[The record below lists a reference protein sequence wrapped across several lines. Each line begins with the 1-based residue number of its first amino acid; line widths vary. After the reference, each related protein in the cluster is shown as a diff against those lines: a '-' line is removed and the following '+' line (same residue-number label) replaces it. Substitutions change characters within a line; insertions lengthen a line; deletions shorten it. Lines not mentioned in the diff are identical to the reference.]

1 MVWRKCHTKIIKKTS
16 KINEKK
22 VKKALDSSSILV
34 YSGTINKER
43 ESYIMKKLILIL
55 AVLWFGLNA
64 FAKSVQADEY
74 NTAVIAHVIKE
85 KVSGNGVDMSVLEN
99 EMQKL
104 AYTFALEMTDVL
116 EKHLPQILEGLAQEI
131 RMNADSTYKCELL
144 KDSKI
149 KDKECS

>member
-1 MVWRKCHTKIIKKTS
+1 M
-16 KINEKK
+16 
-22 VKKALDSSSILV
+22 
-34 YSGTINKER
+34 
-43 ESYIMKKLILIL
+43 
-55 AVLWFGLNA
+55 WFGLNA

-116 EKHLPQILEGLAQEI
+116 EKHLPQILEGLAPEI
-131 RMNADSTYKCELL
+131 RMNADSTYKCSLL

>member
-1 MVWRKCHTKIIKKTS
+1 
-16 KINEKK
+16 
-22 VKKALDSSSILV
+22 
-34 YSGTINKER
+34 
-43 ESYIMKKLILIL
+43 MKKMILIL

-99 EMQKL
+99 EIEKL